1 MTDSANPKRRNLWKI
16 LFGVSLAL
24 NLLIV
29 GALGGAFMRKGKG
42 PTADHL
48 ASGFLY
54 MRALDFKDKRA
65 LRKEILR
72 NKDGRKLAGGL

>member
-1 MTDSANPKRRNLWKI
+1 MTDSTDLKPRKLWKI

-29 GALGGAFMRKGKG
+29 GAVGGALMRKGKG
-42 PTADHL
+42 PTANHP

-54 MRALDFKDKRA
+54 MTH
-65 LRKEILR
+65 IQ
-72 NKDGRKLAGGL
+72 N